1 MKKSRNNFFIPKI
14 KEQKQEE
21 TKINDKEK
29 VIEQKSFVSPISGRN
44 VTDKESFPFIQFG
57 NKGLQY
63 EAFRDNKTENSAE
76 IDKRFKESY
85 AKRSQIIDSENKNK
99 EVLNQIPD
107 YLKKEEVINKESAI
121 VSTQKFASTI
131 VTRKQFAKEDILEED
146 FSEQELINNSYNDLD
161 NDVFSEFED
170 DFIKTKP
177 KNRNIPES
185 TNDDEWNERKIPK
198 AHTGSRRGKKYIA
211 PSLELLKKGRNLTGS
226 DSEYVNNQREIIDKT
241 LKEFHI
247 AGHVTHFTKGPA
259 VTQFE
264 IKLDGGVKVEKIKG
278 IANNLQMDLQC
289 KSLRIEAP
297 IPGKSTVGIEV
308 PNVKQDFIMLGE
320 FLNNKEFLND
330 DNPLNVVLGLDI
342 SGNPVYLDI
351 GEMPHGLIAGTTG
364 SGKSVCINCMIISIL
379 YKADPND
386 VKLLL
391 IDPKFIEFSNYE
403 DIPHLVS
410 PVINDA
416 KLAAAGLKWAVDEMH
431 RRYMLFK
438 TTKRRNISAY
448 NEFVKTE
455 LRYEKLPYIVIIIDE
470 LADLMGAATNT
481 VEEYI
486 QRLAQKARAAG
497 IHLIMATQR
506 PSTDIIKGTIKAN
519 IQTRIAFAVN
529 SQVDSMVILDHTGAD
544 KLLGKGDMLY
554 SDGVTDMRLQG
565 AFITDNEIIA
575 ITDYLTEKYS
585 PNYMFTEDDLKRR
598 IEDEETNKLD
608 PREDEFFDI
617 IATFVVKNEAA
628 SINRIQKEFGIGFN
642 RAQSIML
649 GLEDLGIVSEGMG
662 SRSRN
667 VLVTSEELDK
677 ILES

>member
-1 MKKSRNNFFIPKI
+1 MKSNRKNFFIPKI
-14 KEQKQEE
+14 EDQDTAEIK
-21 TKINDKEK
+21 NKEK
-29 VIEQKSFVSPISGRN
+29 DKKSFVSPISGRN
-44 VTDKESFPFIQFG
+44 VKDNPSFPYVQYG

-63 EAFRDNKTENSAE
+63 EAFRDNKTDNSEE
-76 IDKRFKESY
+76 IDKRFKESFGQ
-85 AKRSQIIDSENKNK
+85 KSQIIESENKSK
-99 EVLNQIPD
+99 QALNQIPD
-107 YLKKEEVINKESAI
+107 YLRKEVEAPKENI
-121 VSTQKFASTI
+121 VKSFQNASSTVVS
-131 VTRKQFAKEDILEED
+131 RKEISKSVFLEEN
-146 FSEQELINNSYNDLD
+146 FSDDDLLDGSYKDLSKNDIQEFEEELIEIIPVKKNLPASANDD
-161 NDVFSEFED
+161 NDWNSRKVP
-170 DFIKTKP
+170 KP
-177 KNRNIPES
+177 IS
-185 TNDDEWNERKIPK
+185 
-198 AHTGSRRGKKYIA
+198 GSKKGSKKYIA
-211 PSLELLKKGRNLTGS
+211 PPVELLKKGRSFSGS
-226 DSEYVNNQREIIDKT
+226 DTVYANNQREIIDHT
-241 LKEFHI
+241 LQEFRI

-278 IANNLQMDLQC
+278 IANNLQMDLKC

-297 IPGKSTVGIEV
+297 IPGKATVGIEV
-308 PNVKQDFIMLGE
+308 PNIKQDFVMLGE
-320 FLNNKEFLND
+320 FLSNKEFLND
-330 DNPLNVVLGLDI
+330 GNPLNVVLGLDI

-351 GEMPHGLIAGTTG
+351 AEMPHGLIAGTTG
-364 SGKSVCINCMIISIL
+364 SGKSVCINCMIISML
-379 YKADPND
+379 YKADPED

-403 DIPHLVS
+403 DIPHLVT
-410 PVINDA
+410 PVINDS

-438 TTKRRNISAY
+438 TTKRRNIGAY
-448 NEFVKTE
+448 NEFAKSE
-455 LRYEKLPYIVIIIDE
+455 GRIEKLPYIIIIIDE
-470 LADLMGAATNT
+470 LADLMGAASNT

-565 AFITDNEIIA
+565 AYITDSEIIA
-575 ITDYLTEKYS
+575 ITDFLTDKYS
-585 PNYMFTEDDLKRR
+585 PNFMFTQEDLQKRL
-598 IEDEETNKLD
+598 EDEEINKID

-617 IATFVVKNEAA
+617 IAEFVVKNDAA

-649 GLEDLGIVSEGMG
+649 GLEELGIVSEGMG

-667 VLVTSEELDK
+667 VLVTSEELDD
-677 ILES
+677 LLVS